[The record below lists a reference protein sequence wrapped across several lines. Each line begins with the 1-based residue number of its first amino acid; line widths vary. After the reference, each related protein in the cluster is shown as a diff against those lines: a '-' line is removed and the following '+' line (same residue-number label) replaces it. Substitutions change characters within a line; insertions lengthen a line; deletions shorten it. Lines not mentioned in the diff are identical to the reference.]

1 MKTLLSFTDIERNIL
16 EGNNISTGVYEF
28 SGITKASNT
37 TFNITLVNGWVALNT
52 YANAT

>member
-16 EGNNISTGVYEF
+16 EGNNISTVYEF

-37 TFNITLVNGWVALNT
+37 TFNIALVNCG
-52 YANAT
+52 